1 MREPVKQLEGELRIV
16 LDVVAA
22 GDGRLGEDA
31 VAEALLV
38 SRSSRYTRL
47 R

>member
-1 MREPVKQLEGELRIV
+1 MKQLEGELRIV

-22 GDGRLGEDA
+22 GDGRLEDA
-31 VAEALLV
+31 VVEALLV

>member
-16 LDVVAA
+16 PDVVAP

-38 SRSSRYTRL
+38 SRSSRYTRS